1 VKVLALRRAD
11 VCVGCSAAL
20 PVGSQA
26 GWDAASRTVRCLAC
40 AGALFTDVTAQL
52 VTTGVREE
60 PSAAVDQR
68 LLPDVRLAVGNV
80 GGASAQREYERRSQ
94 RREQRIRSKHPRL
107 AGLILALNSEPVST
121 RVWAQGA
128 DGERAVAAKLDELA
142 GEHVA
147 VLHDRAMRRPDGR
160 PSRANIDHIAV
171 AASGV
176 WVIDAKTHHGSLQV
190 RRSGGIFS
198 ARVEKLF
205 IAGRDKTS
213 LLEGLAK
220 QVTAVT
226 TELAAVDANVPVRGV
241 LCFVGTE
248 RPWFG
253 ETIAGIPL
261 VGRRGLGKLLKA
273 AGDLTAQ
280 DRADLAEFLAT
291 RFAVAP

>member
-1 VKVLALRRAD
+1 
-11 VCVGCSAAL
+11 
-20 PVGSQA
+20 VGSRA

-40 AGALFTDVTAQL
+40 AGALCTGAAPQLITAGPREEVPDVVDPAL
-52 VTTGVREE
+52 IPGVR
-60 PSAAVDQR
+60 PTVG
-68 LLPDVRLAVGNV
+68 DVA
-80 GGASAQREYERRSQ
+80 GASAQREYERRSG
-94 RREQRIRSKHPRL
+94 RREERIRSKHPRL
-107 AGLILALNSEPVST
+107 GGVILALSNEPAST

-128 DGERAVAAKLDELA
+128 DGERSVGAKLDELA

-147 VLHDRAMRRPDGR
+147 VLHDRAMRRPDGQS
-160 PSRANIDHIAV
+160 SRANIDHLAV
-171 AASGV
+171 AATGV

-220 QVTAVT
+220 QVAAVA

-248 RPWFG
+248 LPWFG
-253 ETIAGIPL
+253 DTIAGIPL
-261 VGRRGLGKLLKA
+261 VGRRGLAKLLKA
-273 AGDLTAQ
+273 TGDLTAQ
-280 DRADLAEFLAT
+280 ERLDLADFLAT
-291 RFAVAP
+291 RFAVAR